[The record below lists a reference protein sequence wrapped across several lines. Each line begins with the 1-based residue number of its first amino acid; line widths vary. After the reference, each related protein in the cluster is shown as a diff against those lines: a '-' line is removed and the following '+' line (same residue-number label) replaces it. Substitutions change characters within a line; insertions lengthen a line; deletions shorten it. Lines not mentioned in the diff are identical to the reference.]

1 MQAKI
6 TKRTVDA
13 IAATVSDVWV
23 WDADLKGFGVR
34 VRTSGRKTY
43 VVEYRP
49 GAGGRAAPKRRFVIG
64 QHGSPWTPE
73 TARSEARRILGLV
86 ESGHDPVAERTE
98 ARRKEGENV
107 AEIAA
112 VFVAKYCKLHQRSW
126 EETER
131 VFLKDV
137 NPRLGAKRLQ
147 DVTKGDLARLLDAV
161 AERGPIMANRT
172 LAYMRRFFNWCIEKD
187 YITTSPATGLKPPG
201 AACTRERTLDDGEL
215 MEVWRAAKAVGS
227 VWEPLV
233 MLLILTAQR
242 RSEVAG
248 ILWGEVD
255 FERRLWTLPAER
267 AKNGRTHEVPL
278 VDAAI
283 AVLKAVP
290 RLGESALVF
299 TTTGYTPV
307 SGLSK
312 AKIILDRAIAKA
324 RGENAAP
331 MPGWTFHD
339 LRRTATTGMARLGI
353 HPHVADAI
361 LNHKSG
367 AIQGVAAI
375 YNRHAYT
382 EERRRALEAWERHVL
397 ALLDGMPMAGGNV
410 VKPRGGA

>member
-13 IAATVSDVWV
+13 IAATEGEAWI
-23 WDADLKGFGVR
+23 WDTDLKGFGVR
-34 VRTSGRKTY
+34 VRSSGRKTY

-49 GAGGRAAPKRRFVIG
+49 GAGGRTAPKRRFVIG

-73 TARSEARRILGLV
+73 TARSEAKRILGLV
-86 ESGHDPVAERTE
+86 ESGQDPAAERTE
-98 ARRKEGENV
+98 ARRKEGETV

-126 EETER
+126 AETER
-131 VFLKDV
+131 VFVKDV

-147 DVTKGDLARLLDAV
+147 DVTKGDLARLLDTV

-172 LAYMRRFFNWCIEKD
+172 LAYVRRFFNWCVEKD
-187 YITTSPATGLKPPG
+187 YLTTSPATGLKPPG
-201 AACTRERTLDDGEL
+201 AACARERTLDDDEL
-215 MEVWRAAKAVGS
+215 VEVWRAAEAVGS
-227 VWEPLV
+227 VWKPLV

-248 ILWGEVD
+248 MLWSEVD

-278 VDAAI
+278 VDTSV

-290 RLGESALVF
+290 RLGDSALAF
-299 TTTGYTPV
+299 TTTGVTPV
-307 SGLSK
+307 SGMAN
-312 AKIILDRAIAKA
+312 AKIAIDRAIARH
-324 RGENAAP
+324 RGEGVAP

-339 LRRTATTGMARLGI
+339 LRRTITTGMARLGI

-367 AIQGVAAI
+367 SIQGVAAV

-397 ALLDGMPMAGGNV
+397 ALLEGRAVAGNV
-410 VKPRGGA
+410 IALRPAV